1 MARHRL
7 LTRTSLAVVV
17 TAVLVVH
24 GYLLYRIA
32 SHVTFAVGAA
42 LVVIVLLKHI
52 GLLGWLKTVVR
63 GEFGTKPNS
72 NYSPSVSI
80 TSLATSVPEYCC

>member
-63 GEFGTKPNS
+63 RR
-72 NYSPSVSI
+72 I
-80 TSLATSVPEYCC
+80 RH

>member
-1 MARHRL
+1 MLRLAKFRNGFMARHRL

-63 GEFGTKPNS
+63 RR
-72 NYSPSVSI
+72 I
-80 TSLATSVPEYCC
+80 RH